1 MQISSEDVEF
11 QGMSIEQLQLAERQ
25 KLYPPRFVITVT
37 ESSAAEDSLVVFTF
51 EGATQEIVK
60 KISLTKGIVYIH
72 EIKAAN
78 QTVILYTPVLEN

>member
-11 QGMSIEQLQLAERQ
+11 QGMTKEQLQLSEHQ

-37 ESSAAEDSLVVFTF
+37 ESSAAKDSLVVFTF

-60 KISLTKGIVYIH
+60 QISLTKGIVYM
-72 EIKAAN
+72 
-78 QTVILYTPVLEN
+78 